1 MMMRQGAY
9 GYLLNSGRL
18 FQEWLV
24 DTYARVE
31 SGRLTWHRQNQD
43 NIRADLYQNIQR
55 AASNGTSAR
64 ELGTKVILPSSFTG
78 GPRYMMREYQ
88 DAMAIVR
95 GELYDC
101 ATIQSRVAFV
111 IPYAMMMDD
120 VWIITL
126 SCNMRVMTCMLLFT
140 SMCHILSALHRTW
153 SPRLLHHHDLQS

>member
-1 MMMRQGAY
+1 MHQYWIDQAIKMEEDRLNWIRKHQHTLKAEVYKNLAEAVRENEGRQAGKY
-9 GYLLNSGRL
+9 
-18 FQEWLV
+18 FV
-24 DTYARVE
+24 
-31 SGRLTWHRQNQD
+31 
-43 NIRADLYQNIQR
+43 
-55 AASNGTSAR
+55 
-64 ELGTKVILPSSFTG
+64 LPSSFVG
-78 GPRYMMREYQ
+78 SPRHNMQNYQ